1 MVLFHILTQFNV
13 PIGKVN
19 EMLPT
24 VVPVQAEVDL
34 HKRTPF
40 RALGLAD
47 EVHAGFLRL
56 AVGFL
61 RIAFD
66 AGTNN
71 VFPCR
76 RPAAVARNDVVQVQI
91 LPVKHAPAILAG
103 VLVPLKNV
111 VARELYF
118 LLWQPVV
125 NKQQNDSR
133 HADAEGNGADG
144 FLLRR
149 VFGNVAPFLK
159 IEGVER
165 AVLGVDDDL
174 RLALKQQYERAAG
187 GADVDRLPQPV
198 QHKHMLV

>member
-1 MVLFHILTQFNV
+1 
-13 PIGKVN
+13 
-19 EMLPT
+19 
-24 VVPVQAEVDL
+24 
-34 HKRTPF
+34 
-40 RALGLAD
+40 
-47 EVHAGFLRL
+47 
-56 AVGFL
+56 
-61 RIAFD
+61 
-66 AGTNN
+66 
-71 VFPCR
+71 
-76 RPAAVARNDVVQVQI
+76 VVQVQI

-125 NKQQNDSR
+125 NEQQNDSR

>member
-1 MVLFHILTQFNV
+1 MSEIRKNPKFRVPNSETGRGWLRLAGYEVLSDAGFRTSDFHLFRILAQFDV
-13 PIGKVN
+13 PIGQVN

-24 VVPVQAEVDL
+24 VVPVQAEIDL

-71 VFPCR
+71 VF
-76 RPAAVARNDVVQVQI
+76 
-91 LPVKHAPAILAG
+91 
-103 VLVPLKNV
+103 
-111 VARELYF
+111 ARELYF
-118 LLWQPVV
+118 LLWQPVI
-125 NKQQNDSR
+125 NEQQNDSR
-133 HADAEGNGADG
+133 HADAEGNSADG

-187 GADVDRLPQPV
+187 GADV
-198 QHKHMLV
+198 